1 MLSKLL
7 IVPLTIFFVAGLFL
21 VIFEFYLNS
30 IGPDRWEI
38 RSTNNLLSYLNID
51 GKLTYHGINK
61 MYIGLG
67 ISLMIFS
74 IVSWLIFFNRPRRK
88 LPRYYK
94 PILS

>member
-38 RSTNNLLSYLNID
+38 RSTNNLLGHFKID
-51 GKLTYHGINK
+51 GELTYHGINK
-61 MYIGLG
+61 MYIGFG

-74 IVSWLIFFNRPRRK
+74 IFSCLVLFKKPRKK
-88 LPRYYK
+88 LPRYCN